1 MSGRI
6 ITERISGIRSRHNA
20 RYSAWVVR
28 YLTGLGFLLLGFLL
42 PALAPATLYG
52 AEGSLYT
59 DAGAHFS
66 FAMPAGVQ
74 EISQDWLDKS
84 LFDLQRLKWCKDA
97 VEKYDKTF
105 VYLNDNADQT
115 AKGLVLF
122 GVKTYK
128 HERKRYKV
136 FTDRIATDEFFEPE
150 VIKNFSEE
158 TEKRLTEKGAKDVIV
173 GAQVLN
179 KDRKNFS
186 FTCSYILPGEDETK
200 EFHWVFLG
208 RTHIV
213 YLDLNLYAADDMAKY
228 QSLIEDVAGS
238 FKFEQGF
245 EARESYVDASVNKIG
260 EYKLFGISFSDL
272 GRSMI
277 AISLIILILN
287 LILGHFTNPRKG
299 RYAAITEFCQRNKMW
314 TRLATVPIGISLYLA
329 HC

>member
-1 MSGRI
+1 
-6 ITERISGIRSRHNA
+6 
-20 RYSAWVVR
+20 
-28 YLTGLGFLLLGFLL
+28 LPGFLLLGFLL
-42 PALAPATLYG
+42 PGFLLIALAPSTLYG
-52 AEGSLYT
+52 AGGSLYT
-59 DAGAHFS
+59 DDSAHFS

-74 EISQDWLDKS
+74 EISQDWLGKS
-84 LFDLQRLKWCKDA
+84 LFDLQRLKWCKDT

-105 VYLNDNADQT
+105 VYLDDNADQT
-115 AKGLVLF
+115 AKVLVLF

-128 HERKRYKV
+128 HEKKRYRI

-158 TEKRLTEKGAKDVIV
+158 IEKRLTEKGAKDVIV

-213 YLDLNLYAADDMAKY
+213 YLDLNLYAADDMATY

-260 EYKLFGISFSDL
+260 AYKLFGICFSDL
-272 GRSMI
+272 GKSMI

-287 LILGHFTNPRKG
+287 LILGHFTNPRRG
-299 RYAAITEFCQRNKMW
+299 RYAITEFCQRNKMW

>member
-1 MSGRI
+1 M
-6 ITERISGIRSRHNA
+6 
-20 RYSAWVVR
+20 
-28 YLTGLGFLLLGFLL
+28 L
-42 PALAPATLYG
+42 ALDSSTLYG
-52 AEGSLYT
+52 AGGSLYT
-59 DAGAHFS
+59 DDSAHFS

-74 EISQDWLDKS
+74 EISQDWLGKS
-84 LFDLQRLKWCKDA
+84 LFDLQRLKWCEDA

-105 VYLNDNADQT
+105 VYLDDNADQT

-128 HERKRYKV
+128 HERKRYRI
-136 FTDRIATDEFFEPE
+136 FTDGLATDKFFEPE

-158 TEKRLTEKGAKDVIV
+158 IEKSLVEKGAKDVIV
-173 GAQVLN
+173 GAPVLN

-186 FTCSYILPGEDETK
+186 FTCSYLLPGEDETK

-208 RTHIV
+208 LTHIV
-213 YLDLNLYAADDMAKY
+213 YLDLNFYAADDMATH
-228 QSLIEDVAGS
+228 QSLIEDVACS

-260 EYKLFGISFSDL
+260 AYKLFGISFSDL
-272 GRSMI
+272 GKSMI
-277 AISLIILILN
+277 AISVIILILN
-287 LILGHFTNPRKG
+287 LILGHFTNPRRG
-299 RYAAITEFCQRNKMW
+299 RYAITEFCQRNKMW